1 MKSALYIDLGKLNR
15 QVLVVVDSCSTE
27 ELETLAT
34 TLRRS
39 DPSRRTYWKIEQ
51 SVTSSFD
58 ELLTVMLPS
67 AGLVERAIAVYVQ
80 VEASKHAAR
89 KFRGDDEGKS

>member
-15 QVLVVVDSCSTE
+15 QVVVVIDSCSTE

-34 TLRRS
+34 MLRRS

-51 SVTSSFD
+51 SVTCSFD

-67 AGLVERAIAVYVQ
+67 AGLVDRAISVYIQ
-80 VEASKHAAR
+80 VEQSKIAAK
-89 KFRGDDEGKS
+89 KFRESGGKS